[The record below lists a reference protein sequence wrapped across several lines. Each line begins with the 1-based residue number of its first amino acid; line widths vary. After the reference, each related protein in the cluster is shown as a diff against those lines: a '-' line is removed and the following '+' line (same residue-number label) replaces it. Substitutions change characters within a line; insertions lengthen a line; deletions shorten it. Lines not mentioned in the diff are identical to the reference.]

1 MKKYKRLISG
11 AIAAV
16 MAMGGAGAFGAF
28 ADNTDGAALFSEST
42 NVELP
47 PITEDE
53 VIASGSCGDDLTWR
67 LRESGT
73 LTISGTGAMNDYLS
87 TMANPIEAP
96 WFGYKDKINTVIIGQ
111 GVTYIGKYAFENCT
125 AIEKVTVNDSVT
137 SIGEGCFCDCSALK
151 EVPVMNGVA
160 LISRNAFKRCN
171 SLTSVTIPDS
181 VDTLD
186 TNAFAECKALKSV
199 KIGSVATVGA
209 GAFAGCTALSSVEI
223 SSGVNKFYNSAF
235 YNCPSLK
242 SVTIP
247 AEVTSIG
254 IFAFGYVS
262 KNDGSAAGM
271 LLEGFTIYGFRNSI
285 ADSYAAGNHITFKAL
300 DEMGSGD
307 IDGSGTTDLEDLVIM
322 QKIAAG
328 WKTDSC
334 DMEAADVDGD
344 GDTDVDDLILLQK
357 AVAGWNV
364 QLGVKS
370 SQ

>member
-209 GAFAGCTALSSVEI
+209 GAFTGCTALSYVDI
-223 SSGVNKFYNSAF
+223 STGVNEFRNSVF
-235 YNCPSLK
+235 TNCPSLK
-242 SVTIP
+242 WVTIP
-247 AEVTSIG
+247 AEVREIG
-254 IFAFGYVS
+254 IYAFGYV
-262 KNDGSAAGM
+262 DGTAERTI
-271 LLEGFTIYGFRNSI
+271 LEGFTIYGFRGSR
-285 ADSYAAGNHITFKAL
+285 AESYAEYRGIAFKAL
-300 DEMGSGD
+300 DDMGSGD

-328 WKTDSC
+328 WKTDSG

-344 GDTDVDDLILLQK
+344 GDTDIDDLILLQK